1 MSHLFKGNSRGL
13 DLYNQVKE
21 HYARVVPIRG
31 KRAGENIRPIYNRT
45 RTWERVVEDV
55 RVKNG
60 KEETWYGYRLYETD
74 VVMLSPT
81 GIIEIRIDRWSST
94 ATAQFI
100 DYVGYNYMNSL
111 FNGRK
116 YNNKV
121 WVRGSCSRWGDELFN
136 YPIQTNKVIA
146 FQTGTI
152 TNEDGIETNIIK
164 PIEDIKEE
172 VPVIDR
178 KKMKVAMSPYMPMV
192 NYLNAMVK
200 LTGGLL
206 SYDLRKGMAG
216 RMEGNSWRELFMY
229 KFSTG
234 VEINSWQYYRHSPN
248 HSEMQTL
255 LAIAQG
261 GTEEDWMK
269 LLFVMSEALQHSKQ
283 RVGSHD
289 IEVMY
294 GDTKHTNTIYHED
307 ITLNIKPTT
316 LREKVA
322 KWVKELDD
330 GVWTSKIVNHGL

>member
-1 MSHLFKGNSRGL
+1 MSHLFKGDSRGL
-13 DLYNQVKE
+13 DLYNQAKT
-21 HYARVVPIRG
+21 HYASVVPIRG

-45 RTWERVVEDV
+45 RTWERVVVDV
-55 RVKNG
+55 RVRDG
-60 KEETWYGYRLYETD
+60 KEEIWYGYRLYETD

-81 GIIEIRIDRWSST
+81 GIIEFKIGRWNST

-116 YNNKV
+116 HNNKI
-121 WVRGSCSRWGDELFN
+121 WVRGSYSRWGDELFS
-136 YPIQTNKVIA
+136 YPIQTNKVVA
-146 FQTGTI
+146 FQTGI
-152 TNEDGIETNIIK
+152 RTNEDGTTSNIIK

-192 NYLNAMVK
+192 TYLNAMVK

-206 SYDLRKGMAG
+206 SYDLRKGMSESTAS
-216 RMEGNSWRELFMY
+216 NSWREAFVY
-229 KFSTG
+229 KFSSG
-234 VEINSWQYYRHSPN
+234 VELTAWQYYRHTPK

-255 LAIAQG
+255 LNIAQS

-269 LLFVMSEALQHSKQ
+269 LLFVMSETLEHLKQ

-294 GDTKHTNTIYHED
+294 GDNKHTNTIHHDD

-316 LREKVA
+316 LRERVA

-330 GVWTSKIVNHGL
+330 SVWTSKIVNHSL